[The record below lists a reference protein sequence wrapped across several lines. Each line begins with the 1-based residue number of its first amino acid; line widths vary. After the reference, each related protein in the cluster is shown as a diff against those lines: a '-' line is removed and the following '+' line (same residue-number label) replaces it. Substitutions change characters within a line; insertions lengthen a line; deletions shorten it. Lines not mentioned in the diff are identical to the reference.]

1 MNLRTI
7 VYASSAAPNLTVG
20 DLEHILSDARRFNAE
35 QGVTGVLLHHD
46 DSFMQCF
53 EGPSQAVAAVYARIR
68 RSRQHTG
75 IVEMLDEPIAQR
87 SFEGF
92 DMGSAR
98 ASASDLLALSTASWA
113 RQQQQPRAG
122 QADLA
127 SAGLFLLRTFWQQAR
142 HL

>member
-20 DLEHILSDARRFNAE
+20 DLERILSDARRFNTE
-35 QGVTGVLLHHD
+35 QQVSGVLLHHD

-53 EGPSQAVAAVYARIR
+53 EGPSQAVAAVYDRIR

-75 IVEMLDEPIAQR
+75 IVEMLDEPISQR

-98 ASASDLLALSTASWA
+98 ATASDLLALSTASWA

-122 QADLA
+122 QSDLA